1 MSEVSFTPHTVL
13 IATLDVLGITQ
24 LMQRGKPEEL
34 NEIAVKIKTAF
45 ENAMTCVA
53 RRMRQRLVEGKTS
66 VSLQEAIV
74 DHIFKASVRFHD
86 FSDTIVISCDTSKV
100 NVDAIL
106 HNIVKD
112 MDLDSSIKMFRDAA
126 VHFFGLQVLHSF
138 NELFREGY
146 PVRGCVDAGAVYMSE
161 KLVVGSPYVKSLRLG
176 ESLDFSGVVIT
187 DAALEFCKQHEG
199 ADVNGKAFHVIDLHV
214 PLKKKD
220 GRIEYSLQK
229 CLNRIIP
236 GGPYAIKQFNE
247 NQDWRQLLYEK
258 FAANGKSMTESA
270 LRKLANTENTIRAFI
285 MQNKTLKNPKKDL
298 SNETPQHH

>member
-1 MSEVSFTPHTVL
+1 MNEESFTPHTIL

-24 LMQRGKPEEL
+24 LMQRGKQEEL
-34 NEIAVKIKTAF
+34 NVIAAKIKTAF
-45 ENAMTCVA
+45 ENAMTCVD
-53 RRMRQRLVEGKTS
+53 RMMRQILVGGKAPKA
-66 VSLQEAIV
+66 LQESIV
-74 DHIFKASVRFHD
+74 DHIFNASVRFHD
-86 FSDTIVISCDTSKV
+86 FSDTIVISCDPDKI

-106 HNIVKD
+106 HTLVKD
-112 MDLDSSIKMFRDAA
+112 MDLDSSVKMFRDAA

-187 DAALEFCKQHEG
+187 DDALRFCKQHDGG
-199 ADVNGKAFHVIDLHV
+199 AIAGEVFNVIDLYV
-214 PLKKKD
+214 PLKNKD
-220 GRIEYSLQK
+220 GRMEYSLQK
-229 CLNRIIP
+229 CLNWIISN
-236 GGPYAIKQFNE
+236 GAYATKQFNE

-285 MQNKTLKNPKKDL
+285 MQNKLSKENKKPKE
-298 SNETPQHH
+298 NQPNGN

>member
-1 MSEVSFTPHTVL
+1 MSEESFTPHPVL

-34 NEIAVKIKTAF
+34 NKIAAKIKTAF
-45 ENAMTCVA
+45 ENAMTCVD
-53 RRMRQRLVEGKTS
+53 RRMRQVLVETKTRK
-66 VSLQEAIV
+66 SLQESIV

-100 NVDAIL
+100 NLEAIKQTL
-106 HNIVKD
+106 AKGENW
-112 MDLDSSIKMFRDAA
+112 DSAVKMFSDAA

-199 ADVNGKAFHVIDLHV
+199 ADIAGKAFNVIDLHV
-214 PLKKKD
+214 PLKNKD

-229 CLNRIIP
+229 CLNWIISV
-236 GGPYAIKQFNE
+236 GPYASKQFNE

-285 MQNKTLKNPKKDL
+285 MQNKTLKTKEKTTNG
-298 SNETPQHH
+298 N